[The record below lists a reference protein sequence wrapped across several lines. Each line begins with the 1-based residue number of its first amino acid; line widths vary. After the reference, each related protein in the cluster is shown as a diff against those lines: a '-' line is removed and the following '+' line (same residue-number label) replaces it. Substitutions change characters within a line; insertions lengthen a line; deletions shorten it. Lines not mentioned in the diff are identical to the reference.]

1 MKLLQRAWKK
11 QRNFMIYLI
20 VGAGISL
27 ANIILLYILIDI
39 AGLSTILSG
48 TLVVGSLFIFKY
60 FIYKWTGFTQ

>member
-1 MKLLQRAWKK
+1 MKIINNLWKT
-11 QRNFMIYLI
+11 QRNFIIYLI

-27 ANIILLYILIDI
+27 ANIILLYVLIDI

-48 TLVVGSLFIFKY
+48 TLVVGSLFILKY

>member
-1 MKLLQRAWKK
+1 MKLLQSAWKK
-11 QRNFMIYLI
+11 QRNFIIYLI

-48 TLVVGSLFIFKY
+48 TLVVGSLFILKY